1 MKNVSLEII
10 DLLRAFTPIKKN
22 CMKSILIR
30 SYSGLY
36 FPTFG
41 LNAEIYGV
49 FSQNAGKCR
58 SEKLRIRTLF
68 TQQKPSSKSKEDM
81 MIDEAMFIFQY
92 KKYKVYDPDKC
103 LIWLLVLVFDL
114 TGKTKSL
121 RKKIQ

>member
-1 MKNVSLEII
+1 
-10 DLLRAFTPIKKN
+10 
-22 CMKSILIR
+22 MKSILIR